1 MNKNMAKNIFT
12 KSDKFKQEYCTTI
25 VKIGEVKDIPGYDSI
40 GVTYVQN
47 ISMVVRKD
55 ECHEGDILFYAANES
70 ELNETFLRRNNLYEI
85 GERHLNANYDEV
97 EKLMNEDKKD
107 EAKRMVGFFNKYGR
121 VKMIRLGGT
130 PSFGF
135 LFSQKAMAMFEPDV
149 MELDLEEMVGTEF
162 DTVRGE
168 LFCKPYVPRIK
179 ERNHGGG
186 KGKHYK
192 RHKKT
197 IAKIDRIVEG
207 QWAFHYDTQSLERNA
222 WKIKPE
228 DVVDISLKL
237 DGTSIIFGNI
247 QTRTPRLPKFKWN
260 FLNKLA
266 LKVFMHMPDKWRIWD
281 IDWEDVCSSRNVI
294 RSGNAYVEEP
304 KSKTSNVGKTGDNY
318 PTGLDAVYP
327 QWYEILKGKI
337 DHGMIIYGEILG
349 YVPNSETGI
358 ITRGGKVYD
367 YGCEKGENK
376 LMIYRVTEF
385 NSATGKYEDFEITDV
400 VGYTNFLIETYPEL
414 ADKIFPLQLMYHGPM
429 KDLYPDISTE
439 EHWHENL
446 VLRMKKDQEKFGMD
460 LKESLCKNKVV
471 REGLVIRIE
480 NDPIQE
486 AFKVKCDKYWEQEK
500 KDMDKGL
507 ITGDMLEGYDNTDDE

>member
-1 MNKNMAKNIFT
+1 MAKNIFT
-12 KSDKFKQEYCTTI
+12 KSEKFKQEYCTTI

-40 GVTYVQN
+40 GVTVVEN
-47 ISMVVRKD
+47 FTMVVRKD

-70 ELNETFLRRNNLYEI
+70 ELNTDFLSKNNLFEI
-85 GERHLNANYDEV
+85 GERQLNVNYEEV
-97 EKLMNEDKKD
+97 EKLMSEDKKD
-107 EAKRMVGFFNKYGR
+107 EAKRKVGFFNKYGR
-121 VKMIRLGGT
+121 VKMIRLGGV

-135 LFSQKAMAMFEPDV
+135 LFSQRAMALAFPGVEK
-149 MELDLEEMVGTEF
+149 LNLEDYIGTEF
-162 DTVRGE
+162 DTVDGV
-168 LFCKPYVPRIK
+168 LFSKPYVPRIK
-179 ERNHGGG
+179 ERKHSAG

-207 QWAFHYDTQSLERNA
+207 QWQFHYDTQSLERNA

-247 QTRTPRLPKFKWN
+247 QTRTPRLPKTRFN
-260 FLNKLA
+260 FLNKLI
-266 LKVFMHMPDKWRIWD
+266 LKAFMLMPDKWRTWD

-294 RSGNAYVEEP
+294 RSGNAYVEAP
-304 KSKTSNVGKTGDNY
+304 KSSTSKVGKTGDNY

-327 QWYEILKGKI
+327 QWYEILKGKV

-367 YGCEKGENK
+367 YGCKKGENK

-400 VGYTNFLIETYPEL
+400 IGYTKWLIETYPDLE
-414 ADKIFPLQLMYHGPM
+414 DKIFPLQLMYHGPA
-429 KDLYPDISTE
+429 KDIYPDLSTE
-439 EHWHENL
+439 EHWHENF
-446 VLRMKKDQEKFGMD
+446 VRRMKTDSEKFGMD
-460 LKESLCKNKVV
+460 LKEPLCKNKVW

-486 AFKVKCDKYWEQEK
+486 AFKIKSDLYFEQEK
-500 KDMDKGL
+500 KDMDKGV
-507 ITGDMLEGYDNTDDE
+507 ITGDMLEGYADDEE

>member
-1 MNKNMAKNIFT
+1 MAKNIFT
-12 KSDKFKQEYCTTI
+12 KSEKFKQEYCTTI

-40 GVTYVQN
+40 GVTVVEN
-47 ISMVVRKD
+47 FTMVVRKD

-70 ELNETFLRRNNLYEI
+70 ELNADFLSKNNLFEI
-85 GERHLNANYDEV
+85 GERQLNVNYEEV
-97 EKLMNEDKKD
+97 EKLMSEDKKD
-107 EAKRMVGFFNKYGR
+107 EAKRKVGFFNKYGR
-121 VKMIRLGGT
+121 VKMIRLGGV

-135 LFSQKAMAMFEPDV
+135 LFSQKSMALAFPGVEK
-149 MELDLEEMVGTEF
+149 LNLEDYIGTEF
-162 DTVRGE
+162 DTVDGV
-168 LFCKPYVPRIK
+168 LFSKPYVPRIK
-179 ERNHGGG
+179 ERKHSAG

-207 QWAFHYDTQSLERNA
+207 QWQFHYDTQSLERNA

-247 QTRTPRLPKFKWN
+247 QTRTPRLPKTRFN
-260 FLNKLA
+260 FLNKLI
-266 LKVFMHMPDKWRIWD
+266 LKAFMLMPDKWRTWD

-294 RSGNAYVEEP
+294 RSGNAYVEAP
-304 KSKTSNVGKTGDNY
+304 KSSTSKVGKTGDNY

-367 YGCEKGENK
+367 YGCKKGENK

-400 VGYTNFLIETYPEL
+400 IGYTKWLIETYPDLE
-414 ADKIFPLQLMYHGPM
+414 DKIFPLQLMYHGPA
-429 KDLYPDISTE
+429 KDIYPDLSTE
-439 EHWHENL
+439 EHWHENF
-446 VLRMKKDQEKFGMD
+446 VRRMKTDSEKFGMD
-460 LKESLCKNKVV
+460 LKEPLCKNKVW

-486 AFKVKCDKYWEQEK
+486 AFKIKSDLYFEQEK
-500 KDMDKGL
+500 KDMDKGV
-507 ITGDMLEGYDNTDDE
+507 ITGDMLEGYGDDEE

>member
-1 MNKNMAKNIFT
+1 MAKNIFT
-12 KSDKFKQEYCTTI
+12 KSEKFKQEYCTTI

-40 GVTYVQN
+40 GVTVVEN
-47 ISMVVRKD
+47 FTMVVRKD

-70 ELNETFLRRNNLYEI
+70 ELNADFLSKNNLFEI
-85 GERHLNANYDEV
+85 GERQLNANYEEV
-97 EKLMNEDKKD
+97 EKLLSEDKKD
-107 EAKRMVGFFNKYGR
+107 EAKRKVGFFNKYGR
-121 VKMIRLGGT
+121 VKMIRLGGV

-135 LFSQKAMAMFEPDV
+135 LFSQKSMALAFPGVEK
-149 MELDLEEMVGTEF
+149 LNLEDYIGTEF
-162 DTVRGE
+162 DTVDGV
-168 LFCKPYVPRIK
+168 LFSKPYVPRIK
-179 ERNHGGG
+179 ERKHSAG

-207 QWAFHYDTQSLERNA
+207 QWQFHYDTQSLERNA

-247 QTRTPRLPKFKWN
+247 QTRTPRLPKTRFN
-260 FLNKLA
+260 FLNKLI
-266 LKVFMHMPDKWRIWD
+266 LKGFMLMPDKWRTWD

-294 RSGNAYVEEP
+294 RSGNAYVEAP
-304 KSKTSNVGKTGDNY
+304 KSSTSKVGKTGDNY

-367 YGCEKGENK
+367 YGCKKGENK

-400 VGYTNFLIETYPEL
+400 IGYTKWLIETYPDLE
-414 ADKIFPLQLMYHGPM
+414 DKIFPLQLMYHGPA
-429 KDLYPDISTE
+429 KDIYPDLSTE
-439 EHWHENL
+439 EHWHENF
-446 VLRMKKDQEKFGMD
+446 VRRMKTDSEKFGMD
-460 LKESLCKNKVV
+460 LKEPLCKNKVW

-486 AFKVKCDKYWEQEK
+486 AFKIKSDLYFEQEK
-500 KDMDKGL
+500 KDMDKGV
-507 ITGDMLEGYDNTDDE
+507 ITGDMLEGYGDDDE

>member
-1 MNKNMAKNIFT
+1 MAKNVFT
-12 KSDKFKQEYCTTI
+12 KSEKFKQEYCTTI

-40 GVTYVQN
+40 GVTVVEN
-47 ISMVVRKD
+47 FTMVVRKD
-55 ECHEGDILFYAANES
+55 ECHEGDIMFYAANES
-70 ELNETFLRRNNLYEI
+70 ELNTDFLSKNNLFEI
-85 GERHLNANYDEV
+85 SERQLNVNFEEV
-97 EKLMNEDKKD
+97 EKLMSEDKKD

-121 VKMIRLGGT
+121 VKMIRLGGV

-135 LFSQKAMAMFEPDV
+135 LFSQRAMALAFPSVEK
-149 MELDLEEMVGTEF
+149 LNLEDYVSTEF
-162 DTVRGE
+162 DTVDGV
-168 LFCKPYVPRIK
+168 LFSKPYVPRIK
-179 ERNHGGG
+179 ERTHGGG

-207 QWAFHYDTQSLERNA
+207 QWQFHYDTQSLERNA

-247 QTRTPRLPKFKWN
+247 QTRTPRLPKTRFN
-260 FLNKLA
+260 FLNKLM
-266 LKVFMHMPDKWRIWD
+266 LKVFMHMPDKWRTWD

-294 RSGNAYVEEP
+294 RSRNAYVEEP
-304 KSKTSNVGKTGDNY
+304 RSTTSKVGKTGDNY

-327 QWYEILKGKI
+327 QWYEILKGKV

-367 YGCEKGENK
+367 YGCKKGENK

-385 NSATGKYEDFEITDV
+385 NSMTGKYEDFEITDV
-400 VGYTNFLIETYPEL
+400 IGYSNWLVETYPEL
-414 ADKIFPLQLMYHGPM
+414 KDKIFPLQLMYHGPA
-429 KDLYPDISTE
+429 KDIYPDISTE
-439 EHWHENL
+439 EHWHEN
-446 VLRMKKDQEKFGMD
+446 VVQRMKTDSEKFGMD
-460 LKESLCKNKVV
+460 LKEPLCKNKVL

-486 AFKVKCDKYWEQEK
+486 AFKIKSNLYFEQEK
-500 KDMDKGL
+500 KDMDKGV
-507 ITGDMLEGYDNTDDE
+507 ITGDMLEGYGDDDE

>member
-1 MNKNMAKNIFT
+1 MAKNIFT
-12 KSDKFKQEYCTTI
+12 KSEKFKQEYCTTI

-40 GVTYVQN
+40 GVTVVEN
-47 ISMVVRKD
+47 FTMVVRKD

-70 ELNETFLRRNNLYEI
+70 ELNADFLSKNNLFEI
-85 GERHLNANYDEV
+85 GERQLNVNYEEV
-97 EKLMNEDKKD
+97 EKLMSEDKKD
-107 EAKRMVGFFNKYGR
+107 EAKRKVGFFNKYGR
-121 VKMIRLGGT
+121 VKMIRLGGV

-135 LFSQKAMAMFEPDV
+135 LFSQKSMALAFPGVEK
-149 MELDLEEMVGTEF
+149 LNLEDYIGTEF
-162 DTVRGE
+162 DTVDGV
-168 LFCKPYVPRIK
+168 LFSKPYVPRIK
-179 ERNHGGG
+179 ERKHSAG

-207 QWAFHYDTQSLERNA
+207 QWQFHYDTQSLERNA

-247 QTRTPRLPKFKWN
+247 QTRTPRLPKTRFN
-260 FLNKLA
+260 FLNKLI
-266 LKVFMHMPDKWRIWD
+266 LKAFMLMPDKWRTWD

-294 RSGNAYVEEP
+294 RSGNAYVEAP
-304 KSKTSNVGKTGDNY
+304 KSTTSKVGKTGDNY

-367 YGCEKGENK
+367 YGCKKGENK

-400 VGYTNFLIETYPEL
+400 IGYTKWLIETYPDLE
-414 ADKIFPLQLMYHGPM
+414 DKIFPLQLMYHGPA
-429 KDLYPDISTE
+429 KDIYPDLSTE
-439 EHWHENL
+439 EHWHENF
-446 VLRMKKDQEKFGMD
+446 VRRMKTDSEKFGMD
-460 LKESLCKNKVV
+460 LKEPLCKNKVW

-486 AFKVKCDKYWEQEK
+486 AFKIKSDLYFEQEK
-500 KDMDKGL
+500 KDMDKGV
-507 ITGDMLEGYDNTDDE
+507 ITGDMLEGYGDDEE

>member
-1 MNKNMAKNIFT
+1 MAKNIFT
-12 KSDKFKQEYCTTI
+12 KSEKFKQEYCTTI

-40 GVTYVQN
+40 GVTVVEN
-47 ISMVVRKD
+47 FTMVVRKD
-55 ECHEGDILFYAANES
+55 ECKEGDILFYAANES
-70 ELNETFLRRNNLYEI
+70 ELNTDFLSKNNLFEI
-85 GERHLNANYDEV
+85 GERQLNANFEEV
-97 EKLMNEDKKD
+97 EKLMSEDKKD

-121 VKMIRLGGT
+121 VKMIRLGGV

-135 LFSQKAMAMFEPDV
+135 LFSQRAMALAFPSVEK
-149 MELDLEEMVGTEF
+149 LNLEDYVGTEF
-162 DTVRGE
+162 DTVDGV
-168 LFCKPYVPRIK
+168 LFSKPYVPRIK
-179 ERNHGGG
+179 ERKHSAG

-207 QWAFHYDTQSLERNA
+207 QWQFHYDTQSLERNA

-237 DGTSIIFGNI
+237 DGTSIVMGNI
-247 QTRTPRLPKFKWN
+247 QTRTPRLPKTRFN
-260 FLNKLA
+260 FLNKLM
-266 LKVFMHMPDKWRIWD
+266 LKVFMHMPDKWRTWD

-304 KSKTSNVGKTGDNY
+304 RSTTSKVGKTGDNY

-327 QWYEILKGKI
+327 QWYEILKGKV

-367 YGCEKGENK
+367 YGCKKGENK

-385 NSATGKYEDFEITDV
+385 NSMTGKYEDFEITDV
-400 VGYTNFLIETYPEL
+400 IGYTNWLVETYPDLE
-414 ADKIFPLQLMYHGPM
+414 DKIFPLQLMYHGPA
-429 KDLYPDISTE
+429 KDIYPDISTE
-439 EHWHENL
+439 EHWHEN
-446 VLRMKKDQEKFGMD
+446 VVQRMKTDSEKFGMD
-460 LKESLCKNKVV
+460 LKEPLCKNKVW

-486 AFKVKCDKYWEQEK
+486 AFKIKSNLYFEQEK
-500 KDMDKGL
+500 KDMDKGV
-507 ITGDMLEGYDNTDDE
+507 ITGDMLEGYGDDEE